1 MHDTVPRKASWKSAL
16 QAGWWI
22 CLGGAVILVLL
33 PVSVGLGR
41 MLLVASIPVLTV
53 GASLLLWSR
62 RWFRWAPLVALGAT
76 GLFLLAPGRD
86 CDVDRL
92 RSRYI
97 ASLQRYEGT
106 RYVWGGENRFGI
118 DCSGLVR
125 RGLIDAHL
133 WQGLGTVN
141 PALVREAARLWWF
154 DCSARALKDNYRGW
168 TRLLFTAPALRD
180 VAPERLLP
188 GDIAVASSGVH
199 VLVYLG
205 NGEWL
210 QADSTPGKVVRG
222 RPSADSNKWFAV
234 PVHVL
239 RWRAL
244 EGRMVNP
251 PR

>member
-1 MHDTVPRKASWKSAL
+1 MQSPANDTYSRKTHPRSFL
-16 QAGWWI
+16 HIVWWI
-22 CLGGAVILVLL
+22 CLGGVVALVLL

-41 MLLVASIPVLTV
+41 MLLVVSIPVLTA
-53 GASLLLWSR
+53 GASFLLWSR
-62 RWFRWAPLVALGAT
+62 RWLRWLPLIALA
-76 GLFLLAPGRD
+76 GLVLLLLAPGRD

-97 ASLQRYEGT
+97 TSLQRYEGT

-133 WQGLGTVN
+133 WEGLVTAN

-154 DCSARALKDNYRGW
+154 DCSARSLKDNYRGW
-168 TRLLFTAPALRD
+168 TRLLFTAPAIND
-180 VAPERLLP
+180 VAPERFRA
-188 GDIAVASSGVH
+188 GDIAVTSSGVH

-205 NGEWL
+205 GGEWL

-222 RPSADSNKWFAV
+222 RPPTDSNKWFSV

-239 RWRAL
+239 RWQFL
-244 EGRMVNP
+244 E
-251 PR
+251 